1 MRQERF
7 EGRNLGWRSEGEA
20 IATVAEWLRR
30 LTRNQIPFGSAASNP
45 AGCEQVLRRSIG
57 YQVGFLCGV
66 RKTKRVQSVRL
77 AEWSKA

>member
-1 MRQERF
+1 M
-7 EGRNLGWRSEGEA
+7 GRKNYRCRPPQGFMSNRGR
-20 IATVAEWLRR
+20 VVRR
-30 LTRNQIPFGSAASNP
+30 LTRNQIPFGSAGSNP